1 MGWRR
6 RRATASGILEHI
18 EFAGYPGG
26 VIWKSGTGEVFPR
39 AAFVA
44 PAPSLSPAALALLLA
59 VLSLVAFVSL
69 SPGRR

>member
-1 MGWRR
+1 M
-6 RRATASGILEHI
+6 
-18 EFAGYPGG
+18 
-26 VIWKSGTGEVFPR
+26 IWKSGTGEVFPR